1 MEKKETKI
9 ARKNLELENLDIE
22 TLKNQKNFDVNIS
35 FEKEKK

>member
-22 TLKNQKNFDVNIS
+22 TLKNQKKI
-35 FEKEKK
+35 